1 MVDLKYIGHSAFE
14 FKTGDKSILVDPYI
28 SHNDKYDYKKSNI
41 TDIFVTHAHPDHLG
55 EAIDISKN
63 KKAPITAIAEVAN
76 YCAGRKC
83 KSRPVELG
91 SWLNYDWGRAIF
103 LPAYHSSTLP
113 DGTYG
118 GVAASILFDIE
129 GVRIFHAGDTC
140 LSADFKTYKELYRPN
155 IALLPIG
162 GTYTM
167 DVEHAVVAADWLG
180 AKTVIP
186 MHYNTFP
193 EIQADLKRFA
203 QLMQVN
209 NTNVAILNPEQINQ
223 DSQTEKTPV
232 SAKK

>member
-14 FKTGDKSILVDPYI
+14 FKSKDKAILVDPLVSI
-28 SHNDKYDYKKSNI
+28 NPKYDYHEANI
-41 TDIFVTHAHPDHLG
+41 VDIFVTHAHADHLG
-55 EAIDISKN
+55 EAVEIAKE
-63 KKAPITAIAEVAN
+63 KKATITAVPEITNHIAE
-76 YCAGRKC
+76 K
-83 KSRPVELG
+83 KLKTRPINLG
-91 SWLNYDWGRAIF
+91 SWLNYEWGRAIF
-103 LPAYHSSTLP
+103 LPAHHSSSFA

-118 GVAASILFDIE
+118 GVAASIIFDIY

-140 LSADFKTYKELYRPN
+140 FNPDFKTYKELYRPN

-193 EIQADLKRFA
+193 EIQADLKKFL

-209 NTNVAILNPEQINQ
+209 NTQCCILNPEEI
-223 DSQTEKTPV
+223 K
-232 SAKK
+232 

>member
-1 MVDLKYIGHSAFE
+1 MVDIKYIGHSAFE
-14 FKTGDKSILVDPYI
+14 FQIANKSIIVDPFI
-28 SHNDKYDYKKSNI
+28 SHNRKYDYKKSNI
-41 TDIFVTHAHPDHLG
+41 VDIFVTHGHSDHLG
-55 EAIDISKN
+55 DAIEISKT
-63 KKAPITAIAEVAN
+63 KKAPVTAIFEVAN
-76 YCAGRKC
+76 YCAANKC
-83 KSRPVELG
+83 KVRPVGLG

-103 LPAYHSSTLP
+103 LPAYHSSSLP
-113 DGTYG
+113 DGSYG

-140 LSADFKTYKELYRPN
+140 LTPDFKSYKEIYRPS

-193 EIQADLKRFA
+193 EVQTDLNRFL
-203 QLMQVN
+203 QLMQLN
-209 NTNVAILNPEQINQ
+209 NTNCAILDPEQINS
-223 DSQTEKTPV
+223 DK
-232 SAKK
+232 AKN

>member
-14 FKTGDKSILVDPYI
+14 FKTGNKSIIVDPYVSI
-28 SHNDKYDYKKSNI
+28 NDKYDYKKSNI
-41 TDIFVTHAHPDHLG
+41 VDIFVTHGHSDHLG
-55 EAIDISKN
+55 EAVEISKN
-63 KKAPITAIAEVAN
+63 KKAPITAVAEVAA
-76 YCAGRKC
+76 YCSKQKC
-83 KSRPVELG
+83 KTRPVNLG

-103 LPAYHSSTLP
+103 LPAYHSSALP
-113 DGTYG
+113 DGSYG
-118 GVAASILFDIE
+118 GIAASILFDIE
-129 GVRIFHAGDTC
+129 GVRIFHAGDTA
-140 LSADFKTYKELYRPN
+140 LTPDFKTYKELYRPN

-193 EIQADLKRFA
+193 EIQADLQRFL

-209 NTNVAILNPEQINQ
+209 NTNCAILNPEQINQ
-223 DSQTEKTPV
+223 DEDTKS
-232 SAKK
+232 KKK

>member
-14 FKTGDKSILVDPYI
+14 FKTGDKSILVDPLVSI
-28 SHNDKYDYKKSNI
+28 NPKYDYKEANI
-41 TDIFVTHAHPDHLG
+41 VDIFITHAHSDHVG
-55 EAIDISKN
+55 EAQEIAKD
-63 KKAPITAIAEVAN
+63 KKATISAVVEIANHLAEKKV
-76 YCAGRKC
+76 KT
-83 KSRPVELG
+83 RPVNLG

-103 LPAYHSSTLP
+103 LPANHSSSFA

-140 LSADFKTYKELYRPN
+140 LNPDFKVYKEIYRPN

-193 EIQADLKRFA
+193 EIQADLNKFL

-209 NTNVAILNPEQINQ
+209 NTNCCILNPDEI
-223 DSQTEKTPV
+223 K
-232 SAKK
+232 

>member
-14 FKTGDKSILVDPYI
+14 FKIGDKSILVDPFV
-28 SHNDKYDYKKSNI
+28 SHNPKYDYKKSNI
-41 TDIFVTHAHPDHLG
+41 VDIFVTHGHSDHLG
-55 EAIDISKN
+55 EAIDIAKA
-63 KKAPITAIAEVAN
+63 KKAQITAIAEVAT
-76 YCAGRKC
+76 YCANNKC
-83 KSRPVELG
+83 KTRPVGLG

-113 DGTYG
+113 DGSYG

-140 LSADFKTYKELYRPN
+140 LTADFKTYKEIYRPN

-193 EIQADLKRFA
+193 EVQADLNRFV
-203 QLMQVN
+203 QLMQIN
-209 NTNVAILNPEQINQ
+209 NTNCAVLNPEQIDQ
-223 DSQTEKTPV
+223 EP
-232 SAKK
+232 AKK

>member
-14 FKTGDKSILVDPYI
+14 FKTGDKSIIVDPMI
-28 SHNDKYDYKKSNI
+28 SQNEKYDYHKSNI
-41 TDIFVTHAHPDHLG
+41 VDVFVTHGHPDHLG
-55 EAIDISKN
+55 DAIKVSKD
-63 KKAPITAIAEVAN
+63 KKAPITAIAEVAS
-76 YCAGRKC
+76 YCAGQKC
-83 KSRPVELG
+83 KTRPVGLG

-140 LSADFKTYKELYRPN
+140 LHSEFKTYKELYRPN

-193 EIQADLKRFA
+193 EIQADLQRFA

-209 NTNVAILNPEQINQ
+209 NTNCAILNPEQITQ
-223 DSQTEKTPV
+223 DEPAQ
-232 SAKK
+232 KKSK

>member
-14 FKTGDKSILVDPYI
+14 FKTGDKSIIVDPML
-28 SHNDKYDYKKSNI
+28 SQNKKYDFHKSNI
-41 TDIFVTHAHPDHLG
+41 VDVFVTHGHPDHLG
-55 EAIDISKN
+55 DAIEISKE
-63 KKAPITAIAEVAN
+63 KKAPITAITEVAS
-76 YCAGRKC
+76 YCANKKC
-83 KSRPVELG
+83 KTRPVGLG
-91 SWLNYDWGRAIF
+91 SWINYDWGRAIF

-140 LSADFKTYKELYRPN
+140 LTADFKAYKELYRPN

-193 EIQADLKRFA
+193 EIQADLQRFA
-203 QLMQVN
+203 QLMQIN

-223 DSQTEKTPV
+223 DEPNGGEED
-232 SAKK
+232 KK